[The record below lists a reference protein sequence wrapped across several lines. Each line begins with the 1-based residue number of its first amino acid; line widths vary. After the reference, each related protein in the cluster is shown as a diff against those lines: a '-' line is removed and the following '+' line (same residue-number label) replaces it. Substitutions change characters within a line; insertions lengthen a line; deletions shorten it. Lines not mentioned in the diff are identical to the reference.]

1 MEDKIYYKGELFF
14 IDDNKR
20 RIFVRE
26 IGKKVDG
33 IDLMYNHNFQS
44 SSTLSSILKYL
55 NTSTKSRIIDSNDSY
70 LYKSLNDFFESEI
83 RHDMNK
89 AGKASI
95 IGELIKD
102 DDGNMY
108 LKELH
113 TNLIFPVGE
122 ISVYY
127 QIAKKLDYDSNYIYI
142 AYGTLFLEPIN
153 SMERLCVI
161 ANEVNVASKNEVEKY
176 LKSFAF
182 FGKKHF
188 TEKITKLYKEN
199 VFNGEIKMQ
208 QEKELQSPSVGA
220 TTIEEIEYYLNILK
234 KIIQIVMIL

>member
-33 IDLMYNHNFQS
+33 MDLMYNHNFQS

-55 NTSTKSRIIDSNDSY
+55 NTSTRSRIIDSNDSY

-102 DDGNMY
+102 DDGN
-108 LKELH
+108 
-113 TNLIFPVGE
+113 
-122 ISVYY
+122 
-127 QIAKKLDYDSNYIYI
+127 
-142 AYGTLFLEPIN
+142 
-153 SMERLCVI
+153 
-161 ANEVNVASKNEVEKY
+161 
-176 LKSFAF
+176 
-182 FGKKHF
+182 
-188 TEKITKLYKEN
+188 
-199 VFNGEIKMQ
+199 
-208 QEKELQSPSVGA
+208 
-220 TTIEEIEYYLNILK
+220 
-234 KIIQIVMIL
+234 IQILE